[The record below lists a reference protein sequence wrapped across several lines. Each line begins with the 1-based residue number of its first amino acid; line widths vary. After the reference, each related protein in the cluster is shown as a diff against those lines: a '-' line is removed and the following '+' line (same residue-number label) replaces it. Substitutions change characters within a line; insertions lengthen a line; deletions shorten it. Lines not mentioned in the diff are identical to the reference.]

1 MTISND
7 EARQI
12 AESIRPIFD
21 EVSSNYSFEK
31 YPAVPYGRFKA
42 AYAAFETNNHEIH
55 DSLVWKWGHWG
66 KAEFPQAHKN
76 LITEV
81 KGLWPFFLT
90 SGKTRT
96 AQDTFEWWLEKLGR
110 QSRFITVAFITHLVH
125 YRAPLPIIDQHNFR
139 AMNALL
145 SAIRPAKIRDRKPN
159 SWNDISDLTEFMTS
173 LLSYLPGKRYEELDR
188 FLMMY
193 GKKIKPSKRRAGRS
207 NVRSQTGRG

>member
-1 MTISND
+1 MAISND

-139 AMNALL
+139 AMNHLLAHVNRDHRAKKKPSNWTDIENLKCFMSTLVAAL
-145 SAIRPAKIRDRKPN
+145 PN
-159 SWNDISDLTEFMTS
+159 RSFS
-173 LLSYLPGKRYEELDR
+173 ELDK
-188 FLMMY
+188 FLMMF
-193 GKKIKPSKRRAGRS
+193 GR
-207 NVRSQTGRG
+207 NHVPR